1 MNALMWNQLTSI
13 WFLTYLWVFLARK
26 FWHWLLEPMGPAQ
39 KIQWDKQLVV
49 LTGGSHGVGLSLL
62 NQLSLTGARIAVI
75 DLTEPPEEL
84 ASTFFYK
91 CDLADTNQITQT
103 VARINND
110 LGIPTILV
118 NNAGA
123 VCTKL
128 IHTMTECDMQR
139 IMQINALAP
148 MHLTRLLLPGMLTMP
163 RGHIVFV
170 SSTLG
175 FSSTP
180 QLSTYCASKAALA
193 CFRDS
198 LRLELRYRV
207 RSERIKTTILHL
219 GRTDGDMLD
228 HVIDLTQVDSES
240 DRSDSN
246 NNDDVSIVYAIPAPK
261 RLKTSPS
268 PPPST
273 IQTSAYTEVPS
284 QPNTILVLAE
294 GRSVYSELAF
304 SFIDMTTS
312 KCWVTQYADTAS
324 FAHTIYSLTFLRP
337 HTILVPRAMWAGKS
351 KCMRTIRRYLPWVS
365 VQMLDRRLFD
375 DGAGMRVVSEI
386 DLAWVETVLEG

>member
-1 MNALMWNQLTSI
+1 MQDIPLGLNFDTAVGILDILLSSQISATLLAMNALMWNQLTSV

-39 KIQWDKQLVV
+39 KIQWDKQLIV

-62 NQLSLTGARIAVI
+62 NQLSQTGARIAVI
-75 DLTEPPEEL
+75 DLAEPPEEL

-110 LGIPTILV
+110 LGIPTMLV

-128 IHTMTECDMQR
+128 IHTMTECDMQH

-175 FSSTP
+175 FSTAP
-180 QLSTYCASKAALA
+180 QLSIYCASKAALA

-219 GRTDGDMLD
+219 GKTDGDMLD
-228 HVIDLTQVDSES
+228 G
-240 DRSDSN
+240 
-246 NNDDVSIVYAIPAPK
+246 IPTKKWLAPV
-261 RLKTSPS
+261 L
-268 PPPST
+268 
-273 IQTSAYTEVPS
+273 SA
-284 QPNTILVLAE
+284 
-294 GRSVYSELAF
+294 
-304 SFIDMTTS
+304 
-312 KCWVTQYADTAS
+312 
-324 FAHTIYSLTFLRP
+324 
-337 HTILVPRAMWAGKS
+337 
-351 KCMRTIRRYLPWVS
+351 
-365 VQMLDRRLFD
+365 
-375 DGAGMRVVSEI
+375 
-386 DLAWVETVLEG
+386 DLAADRVFDALDNMRGGEVRLPALAYLSPVYWLIPEILRDLAHQVAGTLHARKPGSPQTRRRS